1 MPIAL
6 IHNKILACDDSQ
18 PLSVSPCR
26 RFAVVAIGEQ
36 FDEIQL
42 SIIWEVLDHHFR
54 NDINLSLNL
63 AELNFLG
70 HCEHGKSIQR
80 RVLILTKVGAWVVTR
95 HDGGVPI
102 LLPLTDT
109 SDHRVQGSG
118 NIEALKFLDSGH
130 DTLKVLQYTCL
141 IRNRDCIG
149 PGHYVSTDTLRD
161 LTAHLVS
168 DT

>member
-1 MPIAL
+1 MSIAL
-6 IHNKILACDDSQ
+6 IHNNILACDDSQ

-36 FDEIQL
+36 FDEMQL
-42 SIIWEVLDHHFR
+42 TVIWEVLNGRFQHGD
-54 NDINLSLNL
+54 NLSLND

-70 HCEHGKSIQR
+70 HCEPGKSIRR

-95 HDGGVPI
+95 WEGGVPK

-118 NIEALKFLDSGH
+118 NIEALKFLDSKY
-130 DTLKVLQYTCL
+130 DTLKVLQYVCL
-141 IRNRDCIG
+141 LRSRDCIG
-149 PGHYVSTDTLRD
+149 PGYYVSTDSLRD

-168 DT
+168 DA